1 MRKLATLGLFLP
13 FGATLLLGQVQ
24 VGGKV
29 ADFNVSDTGGK
40 AVPLAALRGGT
51 TVVTFVSTQCPI
63 SNDYNDRM
71 NAVYNEYS
79 ARGVKFVF
87 VNSNV
92 TESAA
97 DVAEHAR
104 KARFAFPVYKDDNN
118 VVADQLGAQ
127 FTPEVFVL
135 DQSGTL
141 RYHGHIDDSRNAAR
155 IQFQGL
161 RVALDALLA
170 GKTVERTDT
179 KAFGCT
185 IKRVK
190 K

>member
-1 MRKLATLGLFLP
+1 MRKLATLGLSLS

-24 VGGKV
+24 VGAKV
-29 ADFNVSDTGGK
+29 TDFNLRDTSGQSV
-40 AVPLAALRGGT
+40 AFAALRGGT

-71 NAVYNEYS
+71 NALYSEYS
-79 ARGVKFVF
+79 AKGVKFVF
-87 VNSNV
+87 INPNA

-97 DVAEHAR
+97 DVVAHAQ
-104 KARFAFPVYKDDNN
+104 KVNFAFPVYKDENN

-127 FTPEVFVL
+127 FTPESFVF

-141 RYHGHIDDSRNAAR
+141 RYHGHIDDSRNASR

-161 RVALDALLA
+161 RVALDAMLA
-170 GKTVERTDT
+170 GQAVERSDT